1 MSAELY
7 RLHAAVCRIM
17 AHPKRL
23 EIINGLRRGETTL
36 ADLAAALG
44 VSKPNLSQHLSQM
57 LERGIVTRRRAGA
70 AVFYRLANPKIVKAC
85 DLMREVLVEQLERHA
100 VLAGQAGSASNK
112 IREHRSA
119 V

>member
-1 MSAELY
+1 
-7 RLHAAVCRIM
+7 M

-23 EIINGLRRGETTL
+23 EIINALRGGETTL
-36 ADLAAALG
+36 TGLAETLN

-70 AVFYRLANPKIVKAC
+70 TVFYRLANPKIVRAC

-100 VLAGQAGSASNK
+100 ELAGQLGAGVGK
-112 IREHRSA
+112 PEKRRGK
-119 V
+119 